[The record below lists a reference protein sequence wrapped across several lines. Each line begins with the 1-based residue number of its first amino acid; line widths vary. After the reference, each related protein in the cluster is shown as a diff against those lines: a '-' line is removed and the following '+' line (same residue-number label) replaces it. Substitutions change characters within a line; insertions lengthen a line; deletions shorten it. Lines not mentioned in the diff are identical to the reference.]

1 MDTYFKFKMVT
12 EYIIPIAI
20 IAIVIVAVIISS
32 IISAIKSSRIEKFF
46 LTNGYER
53 KLFRVPSFGDG
64 AFYGWVRE
72 SDGKRVDNRD
82 IRGWSFKQIKDKY
95 K

>member
-1 MDTYFKFKMVT
+1 MDTYFKFKMFT
-12 EYIIPIAI
+12 EYIIPIAV
-20 IAIVIVAVIISS
+20 IVIVIAVVIIHTV
-32 IISAIKSSRIEKFF
+32 ISVIKESRIEKFF
-46 LTNGYER
+46 LKNGYER
-53 KLFRVPSFGDG
+53 KLFGVPSFGGG

-72 SDGKRVDNRD
+72 SDGKRVDDRD